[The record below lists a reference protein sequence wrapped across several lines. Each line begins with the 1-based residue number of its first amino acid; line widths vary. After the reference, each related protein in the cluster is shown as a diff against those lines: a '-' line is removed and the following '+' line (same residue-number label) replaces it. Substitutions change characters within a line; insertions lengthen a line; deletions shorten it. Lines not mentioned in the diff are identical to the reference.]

1 MTTHITRS
9 ESNSGRP
16 SEDGIFTFTPHYLCT
31 VCSSFS
37 LFQCCKICCRKYH
50 LVPINAPVKL
60 GERVS
65 SWLED
70 IDTTRDAHG
79 RRLAKVRE
87 TIWISLELDGEEKEK
102 YEKDGKV

>member
-1 MTTHITRS
+1 
-9 ESNSGRP
+9 
-16 SEDGIFTFTPHYLCT
+16 
-31 VCSSFS
+31 
-37 LFQCCKICCRKYH
+37 
-50 LVPINAPVKL
+50 VKL